1 VVSAALDRRACII
14 TGAPG
19 MGKSTVAVAAA
30 YDPQIITLF
39 GQRRVFVSLDNR
51 SDPLDLLI
59 LLASELGLTT
69 EPTHNS
75 TLAAIRYACGLA
87 PAFAILDNAEGLIE
101 ADDVKTSRL
110 LGLLRDTP
118 GLSFVVTS
126 FENLPGLA
134 EWERLDDLSPL
145 TFEDARSLFC
155 GIATKIQ
162 PDDSGLKPLL
172 IALDGHALS
181 LNIVASRVDSDLHL
195 KPMLERWQHEKA
207 GLLRKPGS
215 REDRRNS
222 VRASL
227 RLSLTS
233 HPMTGMAN
241 RLLKVLGFLPDGLP
255 AGGLKAFL
263 GHEDRQITTS
273 KSNDAIDALRRPDWS
288 LLASMDR
295 SNFSIHYAN
304 AS

>member
-1 VVSAALDRRACII
+1 VHENDMSASGWPPAVTRVRYGTKHGDLPDFLRSLAPAAPSASVLSPDRLKSIESIIGEPRTVGRRTEIGRVVSAALDRRPCII

-19 MGKSTVAVAAA
+19 MGKSEIAVAAA
-30 YDPQIITLF
+30 YDSQIKARF
-39 GQRRVFVSLDNR
+39 EKRRVFVSLDNR

-75 TLAAIRYACGLA
+75 TLAAIRYTCGLA
-87 PAFAILDNAEGLIE
+87 PAFVILDNAEGLIE

-110 LGLLRDTP
+110 LGLLRDAP

-145 TFEDARSLFC
+145 TFDDARSLFC

-195 KPMLERWQHEKA
+195 KPMLERWKHEKA
-207 GLLRKPGS
+207 GLVGEP
-215 REDRRNS
+215 
-222 VRASL
+222 
-227 RLSLTS
+227 
-233 HPMTGMAN
+233 
-241 RLLKVLGFLPDGLP
+241 GLP
-255 AGGLKAFL
+255 
-263 GHEDRQITTS
+263 
-273 KSNDAIDALRRPDWS
+273 
-288 LLASMDR
+288 
-295 SNFSIHYAN
+295 
-304 AS
+304 

>member
-1 VVSAALDRRACII
+1 
-14 TGAPG
+14 
-19 MGKSTVAVAAA
+19 MGKSEIAVAAA
-30 YDPQIITLF
+30 YDSQIKARF
-39 GQRRVFVSLDNR
+39 EKRRVFVSLDNR

-59 LLASELGLTT
+59 LPASELGLTT

-134 EWERLDDLSPL
+134 ERERLDDLSPL
-145 TFEDARSLFC
+145 TFDDARSLFC

-195 KPMLERWQHEKA
+195 KPMLERWKHEKA

-233 HPMTGMAN
+233 RHMTGMAN
-241 RLLKVLGFLPDGLP
+241 RLLAV
-255 AGGLKAFL
+255 AG
-263 GHEDRQITTS
+263 
-273 KSNDAIDALRRPDWS
+273 WS
-288 LLASMDR
+288 TGWRVES
-295 SNFSIHYAN
+295 FSP
-304 AS
+304 S